1 MASRNSKPG
10 IYRCGPSFWPLDPRL
25 IRAYTLYK
33 VGNEQMTTVE
43 KLYQEAIALPPE
55 DLQRLIE
62 MLSEAESVRPEM
74 TEEEFQMRLMSEGI
88 ISELPRPLAERE
100 EEGFR
105 PIQVQ
110 GKPLSETII
119 EERR

>member
-1 MASRNSKPG
+1 MRNK
-10 IYRCGPSFWPLDPRL
+10 
-25 IRAYTLYK
+25 
-33 VGNEQMTTVE
+33 QMTTVE
-43 KLYQEAIALPPE
+43 KLYQEAMALPPD

-62 MLSEAESVRPEM
+62 MLSEAELARPEM
-74 TEEEFQMRLMSEGI
+74 TEEEFQMRLMSDGI
-88 ISELPRPLAERE
+88 ISELPKPLAERE

>member
-1 MASRNSKPG
+1 MS
-10 IYRCGPSFWPLDPRL
+10 
-25 IRAYTLYK
+25 
-33 VGNEQMTTVE
+33 TVE
-43 KLYQEAIALPPE
+43 KLYQEAMALPPD

-62 MLSEAESVRPEM
+62 MLSQAEPAKPEM

-88 ISELPRPLAERE
+88 ISKLPRPLAERE
-100 EEGFR
+100 EEEFR

-110 GKPLSETII
+110 GQPLSETII

>member
-1 MASRNSKPG
+1 LTAVTKHHG
-10 IYRCGPSFWPLDPRL
+10 IEP
-25 IRAYTLYK
+25 AK
-33 VGNEQMTTVE
+33 
-43 KLYQEAIALPPE
+43 
-55 DLQRLIE
+55 
-62 MLSEAESVRPEM
+62 PEM

-88 ISELPRPLAERE
+88 ISELPRPLADRE

-110 GKPLSETII
+110 EKPLSETII

>member
-1 MASRNSKPG
+1 MS
-10 IYRCGPSFWPLDPRL
+10 
-25 IRAYTLYK
+25 
-33 VGNEQMTTVE
+33 TVE
-43 KLYQEAIALPPE
+43 KLYQEAMALPPD

-62 MLSEAESVRPEM
+62 MLSQAEPATPEM

-100 EEGFR
+100 KEEFR

-110 GKPLSETII
+110 GQPLSETII